1 LIRLHETESQLTKDW
16 ATSMGEIEGKVQA
29 MKKSV
34 TVSVDQLRENLK
46 LLNQYKVK
54 LQTMTIR
61 VKIEQKVKAMYESA
75 QFE

>member
-1 LIRLHETESQLTKDW
+1 
-16 ATSMGEIEGKVQA
+16 
-29 MKKSV
+29 MKNSV

-61 VKIEQKVKAMYESA
+61 VKIEQKVKSMYESA
-75 QFE
+75 QFEERKA